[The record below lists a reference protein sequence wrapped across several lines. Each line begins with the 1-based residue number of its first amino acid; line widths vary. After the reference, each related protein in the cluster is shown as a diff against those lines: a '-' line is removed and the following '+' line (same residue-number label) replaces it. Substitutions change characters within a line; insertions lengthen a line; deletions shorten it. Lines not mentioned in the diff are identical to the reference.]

1 MASIGPSLPP
11 HLAKRKRDEDEETS
25 TDSPP
30 AKIRASDS
38 PIGPAWPQQNTDEVA
53 LDSDDEEDDIGPS
66 APPETAT
73 SIGPA
78 APPPASIGPSQP
90 PQNTDEI
97 ALDSDDDDDIGPS
110 APPQSANTKRS
121 LGPALPPSASIGY
134 TLPPSANTHE
144 VTLNSDSDSDIGPAQ
159 PPQKR
164 TYGPSA
170 PPAPLS
176 ERLTTNPDTDSD
188 SDSDYGPALPSSTTQ
203 QARAAHAATQA
214 AHEAANPSAPRRDD
228 WMLAPPPS
236 EGYRA
241 SDPSKLK
248 ARKFNSG
255 PRASSGNSGGG
266 ELSSIWT
273 ETPEEKR
280 KRLEA
285 AVLGRETAS
294 TTNPSSSKSGSKP
307 LTREEQEHAARI
319 QSAISASRGKS
330 LYEEHQA
337 TRDANR
343 GKNGEEI
350 DKSRSGAKKAWADE
364 EDDDPSKR
372 AFDKEKD
379 MKLGGRIGAS
389 QRRELVTKAAD
400 FGGRFSKGKFL

>member
-11 HLAKRKRDEDEETS
+11 HLAKRKRDEDDDES
-25 TDSPP
+25 SDSPP

-38 PIGPAWPQQNTDEVA
+38 PIDSSRAQQNTDEVA
-53 LDSDDEEDDIGPS
+53 LESDEDEDNIGPTAPPKSASSIGPAAPPSASIGPTLPPQNTEEVALQSDDEDDIGPS
-66 APPETAT
+66 APPPGTMAKR
-73 SIGPA
+73 SVGPA
-78 APPPASIGPSQP
+78 FPPSSNTDKVTSNSTANSDVDAPP
-90 PQNTDEI
+90 
-97 ALDSDDDDDIGPS
+97 
-110 APPQSANTKRS
+110 
-121 LGPALPPSASIGY
+121 
-134 TLPPSANTHE
+134 
-144 VTLNSDSDSDIGPAQ
+144 

-176 ERLTTNPDTDSD
+176 ERPTTNPDSDSD

-214 AHEAANPSAPRRDD
+214 AHEAASPSAPKRDD

-241 SDPSKLK
+241 SDPSKPK

-255 PRASSGNSGGG
+255 PRASSGNSGG
-266 ELSSIWT
+266 ELSNIWT

-285 AVLGRETAS
+285 AVLGRETTTTS
-294 TTNPSSSKSGSKP
+294 TTSKSGSKP
-307 LTREEQEHAARI
+307 LSREERERAARI
-319 QSAISASRGKS
+319 ETAISASRGKS

-337 TRDANR
+337 QRDAANR
-343 GKNGEEI
+343 GPEK
-350 DKSRSGAKKAWADE
+350 DKPRSGAKKAWADE

-400 FGGRFSKGKFL
+400 FGGRFAKGKFL